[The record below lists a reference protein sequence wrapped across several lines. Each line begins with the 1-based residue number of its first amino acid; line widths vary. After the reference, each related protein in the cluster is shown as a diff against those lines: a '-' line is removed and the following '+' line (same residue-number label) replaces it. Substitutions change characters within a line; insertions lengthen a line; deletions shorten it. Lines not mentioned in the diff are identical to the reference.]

1 MKTSVTKIEIAMPDF
16 VRDADKNETLLTKI
30 EKAMAKF

>member
-30 EKAMAKF
+30 EKGMAKF

>member
-1 MKTSVTKIEIAMPDF
+1 MKTSVTKMETAMSDF

-30 EKAMAKF
+30 EMGMTKL